1 MRSGEE
7 WKRDGEREFEQEL
20 HGEFGGR
27 LSRGVG
33 ACREEIGYSM
43 WHLVA
48 AKLLEDNIQQQ
59 FLYGATNDGITAND
73 LLDDLREGMS
83 VFRAHH
89 KPTNFEGSWDEL
101 VRRTAFKTP
110 LEICVELN
118 VPLIL
123 WDEEEGFE
131 GKLHPV
137 IIAAQR
143 RSCELIGWPLDE
155 VL

>member
-1 MRSGEE
+1 MTGHE
-7 WKRDGEREFEQEL
+7 WKREGERAFEQEL

-27 LSRGVG
+27 LSRHVH
-33 ACREEIGYSM
+33 ACREEVSYSM
-43 WHLVA
+43 WHMMA
-48 AKLLEDNIQQQ
+48 AKLLGPKAQAK
-59 FLYGATNDGITAND
+59 FLEAASNGGVTSNELI
-73 LLDDLREGMS
+73 DDLREGMAL
-83 VFRAHH
+83 FQIHH
-89 KPTNFEGSWDEL
+89 RSNLHEGSWNDL
-101 VRRTAFKTP
+101 VRRTAFMTP

-123 WDEEEGFE
+123 WDEEDEFR